1 MKFLKDKKVIS
12 ILWTVIRI
20 WLGYEWIKAGFE
32 KMGNPV
38 WVGPQAGV
46 AIGGFLKGALAK
58 ATGEH
63 PAVQQW
69 YASFIQNVALP
80 NAKIFSY
87 VIAFGEF
94 LTGLGLILG
103 AFTYIALFAGA
114 FMNLNYLLAGTTSLN
129 PNMLTLTFVLL
140 YVGANSYYYG
150 VDHFLMPMI
159 KKCCNPKSSEKEVK

>member
-1 MKFLKDKKVIS
+1 MNFLKEKKVIS

-20 WLGYEWIKAGFE
+20 WLGYEFLKAGIE
-32 KMGNPV
+32 KIGQPV
-38 WVGPQAGV
+38 WVGSQAGV
-46 AIGGFLKGALAK
+46 AITGFLKGALAK
-58 ATGEH
+58 AGGEH

-80 NAKIFSY
+80 NAKAFSY
-87 VIAFGEF
+87 IIAFGEL

-103 AFTYIALFAGA
+103 VFTYIALFAGA

-129 PNMLTLTFVLL
+129 PNMLTLTFILL

-150 VDHFLMPMI
+150 IDRFLMPLI
-159 KKCCNPKSSEKEVK
+159 RKNNKPNS

>member
-1 MKFLKDKKVIS
+1 MKFLKDKRVNS
-12 ILWTVIRI
+12 ILWTLIRI
-20 WLGYEWIKAGFE
+20 WLGYQFIKAGVE
-32 KMGNPV
+32 KIGQPV
-38 WVGPQAGV
+38 WVGSQAGV
-46 AIGGFLKGALAK
+46 AISGFLKGALAK

-69 YASFIQNVALP
+69 YASFIQNIALP
-80 NAKIFSY
+80 NAKLFSY
-87 VIAFGEF
+87 IIAFGEF

-103 AFTYIALFAGA
+103 VFTYVALFAGA

-150 VDHFLMPMI
+150 IDRFLMPLI
-159 KKCCNPKSSEKEVK
+159 KKCCQPKQEKKG

>member
-1 MKFLKDKKVIS
+1 MNFLKEKKVIS

-20 WLGYEWIKAGFE
+20 WLGYEFLKAGIE
-32 KMGNPV
+32 KIGQPV
-38 WVGPQAGV
+38 WVGSQAGV
-46 AIGGFLKGALAK
+46 AITGFLKGALAK
-58 ATGEH
+58 AGGEH

-80 NAKIFSY
+80 NAKVFSY
-87 VIAFGEF
+87 IIAFGEL

-103 AFTYIALFAGA
+103 VFTYIALFAGA

-129 PNMLTLTFVLL
+129 PNMLTLTFILL

-150 VDHFLMPMI
+150 IDRFLMPLI
-159 KKCCNPKSSEKEVK
+159 RKNNKPNS